1 VNPPAEQ
8 ERLPA
13 SRLGRALGAISVPL
27 LHLGALVIIFIVG
40 LIATDVLSR
49 SVFNVPLRGVPELVS
64 LSIPA
69 IVFLA
74 LGHLFINDKLIRSDV
89 LLRLLERR
97 SPPLAD
103 LLQGLFHLVGAA
115 IALAIALPTAA
126 AFTYAYTTG
135 EFVGV
140 EGDFTVP
147 VWPSKLVILVGCSL
161 LAGMCLN
168 AAWGCAA
175 AYTRR
180 RRAATQGDGLTVVAV
195 VVGGAAVA
203 TGMVFGIDDRTA
215 IGLASSILLFVMIY
229 SGMPVAF
236 ALASAAAMGIALIK
250 GSAQVAIDTLALIAE
265 GAVSEYVFAAVP
277 LFVLMGLV
285 VGAADIGRD
294 SLLAAHWLLRWLKGG
309 LGVATVAANA
319 VFAAITGIS
328 IASAAI
334 FSRVA
339 VPPLIEHGFTPRF
352 AVGLVAGTSVLG
364 MLIPPS
370 LLLII
375 YGLIAEVS
383 ISRLFLAAI
392 VPGLILAGA
401 FALGVVMAASLQLRF
416 AVTNVAM
423 PADLAMIG
431 ARSALRK
438 FIPVATLM
446 LIVLGGLYGGIFTP
460 TEAGAIGSLAAAALA
475 LAMKRTNI
483 LALARLT
490 VEAAASSASILFLI
504 ITASAFA
511 VMLTLSGIP
520 ASLSAH
526 VASADLTLAGYAI
539 GYLMVLIVLGMVLDS
554 TSILLIM
561 VPLALPSIQ
570 VLGGDLVWFG
580 IISVIGVEIGLLTP
594 PLGLSV
600 YAIKASLDDETISL
614 NDIFIGALP
623 FTVIMLVVS
632 IALIIFPGLALVP

>member
-49 SVFNVPLRGVPELVS
+49 SVFDAPLRGVPELVS

-236 ALASAAAMGIALIK
+236 ALAAAAAMGIALIK